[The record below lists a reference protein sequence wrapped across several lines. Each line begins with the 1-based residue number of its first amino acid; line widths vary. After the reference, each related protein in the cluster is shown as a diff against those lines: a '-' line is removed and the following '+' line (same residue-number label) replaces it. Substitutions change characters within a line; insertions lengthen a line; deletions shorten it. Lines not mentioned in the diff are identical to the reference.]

1 MRASQRRYPV
11 PHRWG
16 SLIAALVS
24 AMALV
29 AMSMAV
35 LPSGRADALDPAGL
49 VARALFTVVGTG
61 LSAYLALGAVET
73 RRLVGAVVGVVRRAA
88 PQPRGSGS

>member
-1 MRASQRRYPV
+1 M
-11 PHRWG
+11 
-16 SLIAALVS
+16 IAALVS

-35 LPSGRADALDPAGL
+35 LPSGRSDALDPAGL